1 MAIYSYSNCY
11 SDSITESIDYICN
24 QLDNTGILNEGIK
37 LDMFIDGFKQI
48 FSRDKRKFTDKYYKI
63 AMDAEDFVNDVLKA
77 SSKKITSFRRIL
89 MEYTSYTVVCG
100 DTTTTVTTYYDP
112 VFIGYTIPDA
122 VLKLSTEGIE
132 DLIFDLKRKY
142 NDILSRSATT
152 YKEIIRGTVIDCAKD
167 LSNLIINYKKFMKEY
182 VKTLDKME
190 SVLSKDY
197 STDDKKKAKAIS
209 KLLKLQKRIYIHD
222 TLLMTV
228 MAQCV
233 ILQSNSLKKM
243 LKKDGVIDS

>member
-1 MAIYSYSNCY
+1 M
-11 SDSITESIDYICN
+11 ITF
-24 QLDNTGILNEGIK
+24 ILNPRNIK
-37 LDMFIDGFKQI
+37 
-48 FSRDKRKFTDKYYKI
+48 R
-63 AMDAEDFVNDVLKA
+63 V
-77 SSKKITSFRRIL
+77 
-89 MEYTSYTVVCG
+89 
-100 DTTTTVTTYYDP
+100 
-112 VFIGYTIPDA
+112 
-122 VLKLSTEGIE
+122 
-132 DLIFDLKRKY
+132 
-142 NDILSRSATT
+142 TT
-152 YKEIIRGTVIDCAKD
+152 YKEITRGTVIDCAKD

-222 TLLMTV
+222 TQLLTT

-233 ILQSNSLKKM
+233 IFQSNSLKKM

>member
-37 LDMFIDGFKQI
+37 LDMYIDGFKEI

-77 SSKKITSFRRIL
+77 SSKKIVSFRRIL

-100 DTTTTVTTYYDP
+100 DMTTTVTTYYDP

-122 VLKLSTEGIE
+122 VLKLSTEGIK
-132 DLIFDLKRKY
+132 DLILILKENIMIYLVEARQHIK
-142 NDILSRSATT
+142 
-152 YKEIIRGTVIDCAKD
+152 
-167 LSNLIINYKKFMKEY
+167 
-182 VKTLDKME
+182 
-190 SVLSKDY
+190 
-197 STDDKKKAKAIS
+197 
-209 KLLKLQKRIYIHD
+209 KLLEEQL
-222 TLLMTV
+222 
-228 MAQCV
+228 
-233 ILQSNSLKKM
+233 
-243 LKKDGVIDS
+243 

>member
-24 QLDNTGILNEGIK
+24 QLDNTGILNEG
-37 LDMFIDGFKQI
+37 LNFDMFIDNLKEA
-48 FSRDKRKFTDKYYKI
+48 FSKDKRKFTDKYYKM
-63 AMDAEDFVNDVLKA
+63 AMEAEDFANDVLKA
-77 SSKKITSFRRIL
+77 SSKKIRLFRNIL

-100 DTTTTVTTYYDP
+100 DMTTTVTTYYDP

-122 VLKLSTEGIE
+122 VLKLSTEGIK
-132 DLIFDLKRKY
+132 DLIYSLKRKY
-142 NDILSRSATT
+142 NDILIRNPIA
-152 YKEIIRGTVIDCAKD
+152 YREIVKGTVIDCAKD
-167 LSNLIINYKKFMKEY
+167 LSKLIINYKKFMTEY
-182 VKTLDKME
+182 MKTLDKME

-222 TLLMTV
+222 TQLLTT

-233 ILQSNSLKKM
+233 IFQSNSLKKM